1 MCAVANALLYNAN
14 DAVYFIDAGFVAFA
28 CVGACSRLHLW
39 GVMRIHVLGWSV
51 DGSGA
56 CTAPP
61 NYSRVLVLVALRLLV
76 LFRQIKRL
84 SNPRARLFVVDCHCL
99 YDDNDSQLEDVFG

>member
-1 MCAVANALLYNAN
+1 
-14 DAVYFIDAGFVAFA
+14 
-28 CVGACSRLHLW
+28 
-39 GVMRIHVLGWSV
+39 MRIHVLGWSV

-61 NYSRVLVLVALRLLV
+61 DYSRVLVLVALRLLI

-99 YDDNDSQLEDVFG
+99 CGDDDDSQLEDYLDEEGGKKRTSAAKQRTNVLMCPVANALL